1 VRRLLRILSTALI
14 TAGVVVLADVGIT
27 LAWEEPV
34 SSLYAKYHQGKANG
48 QFEDLQDSFGR
59 DVAALQD
66 PSQNGGEASGDE
78 ARGARR
84 LAGKLAKRIDEG
96 EGIGRVLIPEVGV
109 DAALLEGTDAGTL
122 QKGPGRYRETGLPGQ
137 GGTVAIAGHRTTY
150 QAPFRRLNDLAPGD
164 GIEIELPYGTVT
176 YAVEKTRIVDPSEV
190 EILRNVARERLVLT
204 ACHPLYSAAQR
215 IAVFARLDEID
226 LLA

>member
-48 QFEDLQDSFGR
+48 QFEDLQESFER

-66 PSQNGGEASGDE
+66 PSQNGGEESGDDVRD
-78 ARGARR
+78 ARPLARE
-84 LAGKLAKRIDEG
+84 LAKRIDEG
-96 EGIGRVLIPEVGV
+96 EGIGRVMIPEIGV

-122 QKGPGRYRETGLPGQ
+122 QKGPGRYRETRLPGQ
-137 GGTVAIAGHRTTY
+137 GGTVGIAGHRTTY
-150 QAPFRRLNDLAPGD
+150 QAPFRRLNELARGD
-164 GIEIELPYGTVT
+164 EIEIELPYGTFT
-176 YAVEKTRIVDPSEV
+176 YAVEKIRIVDPTDV
-190 EILRNVARERLVLT
+190 EIVRNVGRERLVLT

-215 IAVFARLDEID
+215 IAVFARLDAID
-226 LLA
+226 LLT